1 MPSLTEQLGETPQ
14 GKQLLENQAAL
25 RQLLGSPDTRK
36 VLQLLRE
43 KTGTQLQAA
52 ARSALAG
59 DPTALQKLAE
69 DLSRDPAGAAAI
81 RRLGR

>member
-1 MPSLTEQLGETPQ
+1 MPSLSEQLGETVQ

-25 RQLLGSPDTRK
+25 RQLLSSPDTRK

-43 KTGTQLQAA
+43 KTETQLRSA

-81 RRLGR
+81 QRLGR